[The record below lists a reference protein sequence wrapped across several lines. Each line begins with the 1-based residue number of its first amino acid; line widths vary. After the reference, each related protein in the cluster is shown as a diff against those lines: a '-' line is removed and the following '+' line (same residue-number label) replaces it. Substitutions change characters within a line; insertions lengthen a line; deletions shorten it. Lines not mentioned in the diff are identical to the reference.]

1 MASAMME
8 RRKVGTVFHFFAKAG
23 VAAVRVTDGEVQ
35 VGDRLQFQGPT
46 TDFVETV
53 QSLQVDK
60 AGVPGVGAGQEV
72 GIRVSQRCREGDLV
86 YKL

>member
-1 MASAMME
+1 MME
-8 RRKVGTVFHFFAKAG
+8 RRKVGTVFHYFAKAG
-23 VAAVRVTDGEVQ
+23 VAAIRLTDGEVK

-53 QSLQVDK
+53 QSMQIEK
-60 AGVPGVGAGQEV
+60 AAVPGAAAGQEF
-72 GIRVSQRCREGDLV
+72 GLRVSQRCREGDLV

>member
-1 MASAMME
+1 MD
-8 RRKVGTVFHFFAKAG
+8 RRRLGEVFHYFAKAG
-23 VAAVRVTDGEVQ
+23 VAAVRVTEGEVR

-53 QSLQVDK
+53 QSLQIEK
-60 AGVPGVGAGQEV
+60 AMVPQAVAGQEV
-72 GIRVSQRCREGDLV
+72 GVHVSQRCREGDLV